1 MSHHSH
7 PKHDSHKH
15 AHPHPPSRSGS
26 GGVKPHVKWGMLV
39 AIALMLIAM
48 AIYVFTNDES
58 NVPGEQLQPEVPVG
72 P

>member
-1 MSHHSH
+1 
-7 PKHDSHKH
+7 
-15 AHPHPPSRSGS
+15 
-26 GGVKPHVKWGMLV
+26 MLIG
-39 AIALMLIAM
+39 IALMLIAM